1 MQNGDHVLPAGNKA
15 PAGYGVIAAVAVCR
29 IPCGG
34 YLRIVHHI
42 ASVFVR
48 KGHDRTL
55 VKLCGSMTLEENVN
69 LTGCDV
75 CGLMFFKESPQRF
88 GGSRVGIFQDAQM
101 QLLCCFEFLLRHF
114 VGRRNA
120 EHIRCRVA
128 QEICTCP

>member
-55 VKLCGSMTLEENVN
+55 VKFCGNIIGYPDS
-69 LTGCDV
+69 GDV
-75 CGLMFFKESPQRF
+75 CGLMIFKESPQRF

-114 VGRRNA
+114 IG
-120 EHIRCRVA
+120 
-128 QEICTCP
+128 